1 MKRSITGIGG
11 IALGLAIILHG
22 TVAHAQQA
30 EPTDVVVVVPDPA
43 PPVAPNITVVAP
55 PAEPVVVLAPAPE
68 PAPQRRVT
76 TTHTRR
82 NTLLLTGLLTF
93 GVTYGAS
100 VVYAA
105 NSDHTGDDRLYV
117 PVLGPW
123 LAMNERDN
131 CTPVTSESCDSST
144 TANVLLAADGVFQG
158 LGVVVTTVG
167 LFTRGS
173 HTERTTTYTR
183 GYHITPA
190 SLGRGTPGIRIFGT
204 F

>member
-30 EPTDVVVVVPDPA
+30 EPTDVVVVVPDPV
-43 PPVAPNITVVAP
+43 PPVRLATLWGHP
-55 PAEPVVVLAPAPE
+55 PAAHVVGRAPE
-68 PAPQRRVT
+68 PERAPRRGAT

-82 NTLLLTGLLTF
+82 HTLLLTGLLTF

-190 SLGRGTPGIRIFGT
+190 GLGPGTPGNRTFGT